1 MLIGGAGLLLG
12 SAVYSIVENADEG
25 VEVAITKGL
34 DRLLLTFILVE
45 LLGAVRATIREHKL
59 IAEPFLIV
67 GMIAVIKEIVV
78 VLIDAKDKYGKGDQF
93 DDAMTELGVL
103 AALVVAFGITGF
115 LQRRKEREPQ
125 E

>member
-1 MLIGGAGLLLG
+1 M
-12 SAVYSIVENADEG
+12 SAVYTIVQSADDG
-25 VEVAITKGL
+25 VEVAVTKGL

-78 VLIDAKDKYGKGDQF
+78 VLVDAKDQYGKGEQF

-103 AALVVAFGITGF
+103 AALLVGLGITAF
-115 LQRRKEREPQ
+115 LQRRKEREP
-125 E
+125 EE

>member
-1 MLIGGAGLLLG
+1 MLIGGAGLLLA
-12 SAVYSIVENADEG
+12 SAVYSIIENVDEG

-78 VLIDAKDKYGKGDQF
+78 VLIGAKDQYGKGEQF

-103 AALVVAFGITGF
+103 AALVVAFGITAF
-115 LQRRKEREPQ
+115 LQRRKEREP
-125 E
+125 EE